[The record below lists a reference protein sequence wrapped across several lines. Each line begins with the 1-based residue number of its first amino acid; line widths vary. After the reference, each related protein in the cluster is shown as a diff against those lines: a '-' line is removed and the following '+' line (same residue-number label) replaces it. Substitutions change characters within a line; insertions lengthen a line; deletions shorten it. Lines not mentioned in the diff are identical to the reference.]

1 MSLDS
6 GDKQWIWLH
15 GGSKG
20 RLVLGHSPVRFP
32 DNTSVGF
39 GRISNSQSM
48 LVESLA
54 TLRRKGKLEFVLHK
68 RARKPDLE
76 HRNKTQE
83 EMFLNSC

>member
-1 MSLDS
+1 
-6 GDKQWIWLH
+6 
-15 GGSKG
+15 
-20 RLVLGHSPVRFP
+20 
-32 DNTSVGF
+32 
-39 GRISNSQSM
+39 M